1 MSEEK
6 LIEHTGNVVEIIKD
20 KSLSWKQKA
29 KRFAE
34 EIIVIVIA
42 ISLTL
47 LFHNWND
54 ARHEKKI
61 AREFLSGIVTDLNGT
76 ADDLENSLKSF
87 QPTIDYYDTVW
98 KQIMSNTIKPLF
110 TDSNSDYLRNT
121 SYFVFDDGRFQG
133 FQSSGYLRLI
143 ENQDLLKHL
152 VTLYTVHMPFERDA
166 DINMFRT
173 RETDY
178 NVYIGTKAVTDSNGI
193 RLSGLLKDQAV
204 KYQISRYVE
213 YFDERKRHKQ
223 WLIKKIREMA
233 TEIEMDLE
241 K

>member
-6 LIEHTGNVVEIIKD
+6 LIEHTGNVVEIIRD
-20 KSLSWKQKA
+20 KSLNWKQKA

-54 ARHEKKI
+54 AHHEKKI
-61 AREFLSGIVTDLNGT
+61 AREFLSGIVSDLNST

-87 QPTIDYYDTVW
+87 QPTINYYDSVW
-98 KQIMSNTIKPLF
+98 KQINSNTLNALF
-110 TDSNSDYLRNT
+110 IDSNSDYLRNT
-121 SYFVFDDGRFQG
+121 NYFVFDDGRFQG

-152 VTLYTVHMPFERDA
+152 VTLYTVYMPFERDA
-166 DINMFRT
+166 DNNMFRA
-173 RETDY
+173 RESDY
-178 NVYIGTKAVTDSNGI
+178 NVYIGTRAATDSKGI
-193 RLSGLLKDQAV
+193 HLTGLLKDQGV
-204 KYQISRYVE
+204 KYQISRYVD

-223 WLIKKIREMA
+223 WLIKKIRAMA
-233 TEIEMDLE
+233 LEIDRDLE